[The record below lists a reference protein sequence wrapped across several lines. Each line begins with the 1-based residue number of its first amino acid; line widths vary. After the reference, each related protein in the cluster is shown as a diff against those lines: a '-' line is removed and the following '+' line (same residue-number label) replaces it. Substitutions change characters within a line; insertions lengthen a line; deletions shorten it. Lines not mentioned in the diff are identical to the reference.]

1 MYFFQVRATLFSF
14 VFLLCSLRFN
24 LSDVRKSSSTSFI
37 FKGETRYSLVRL
49 TLLLFDITSFV
60 QFTPRIFLRSN
71 TLFTMLLFCAF
82 PSDGGGIVIISIDC
96 SFFSDVGRNLLC
108 TSLRYST
115 DRPVV
120 SYIRVI
126 TRTRLLFHHSSQLRI
141 SLESFISLLY
151 YRLISHIHTHEQARA
166 LVTTLEPLH
175 LLSNNRTV
183 RLIRTRIPQLCHRRR
198 NPQSHIIN
206 N

>member
-141 SLESFISLLY
+141 MLESFISLLY
-151 YRLISHIHTHEQARA
+151 YRLISHIHTTRTGARARA

-183 RLIRTRIPQLCHRRR
+183 RLIRTRIPQTLSS
-198 NPQSHIIN
+198 QA
-206 N
+206 